1 MKAFWNTGYKKAKHR
16 LKVKDNFRIKLKV
29 KKKITKIDTKKIN
42 DGTSLSEFII
52 SHVSYWF

>member
-1 MKAFWNTGYKKAKHR
+1 MRAFWNTGYKKAKHR

-29 KKKITKIDTKKIN
+29 KKINKIDTQKIK
-42 DGTSLSEFII
+42 DGTPLSEFII

>member
-29 KKKITKIDTKKIN
+29 KKLEISKVFIQNWMYGFGLFKI
-42 DGTSLSEFII
+42 
-52 SHVSYWF
+52 